1 VNSEFKYDA
10 FTSPDKDS
18 RQDAIRLRRTL
29 RIRWI
34 IKKPRRVKGRGF

>member
-29 RIRWI
+29 RNPLDN
-34 IKKPRRVKGRGF
+34 KKTPPCYGRVF